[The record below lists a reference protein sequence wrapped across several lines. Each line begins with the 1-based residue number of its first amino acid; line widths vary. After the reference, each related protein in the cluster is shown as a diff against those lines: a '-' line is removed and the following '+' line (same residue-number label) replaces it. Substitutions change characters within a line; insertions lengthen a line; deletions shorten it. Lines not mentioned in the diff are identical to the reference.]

1 MVQACR
7 FCATN
12 STPFVTN
19 LYLDTKENLLL
30 LAKNTFF
37 VVRVLALHSRGNKF
51 LWWWGGGIANV
62 KKWKQVNYNTVIP
75 C

>member
-1 MVQACR
+1 MVQACG
-7 FCATN
+7 FCAKN
-12 STPFVTN
+12 SKLFVTN
-19 LYLDTKENLLL
+19 LYLDTKENSLL

-51 LWWWGGGIANV
+51 FCGGGGIANV